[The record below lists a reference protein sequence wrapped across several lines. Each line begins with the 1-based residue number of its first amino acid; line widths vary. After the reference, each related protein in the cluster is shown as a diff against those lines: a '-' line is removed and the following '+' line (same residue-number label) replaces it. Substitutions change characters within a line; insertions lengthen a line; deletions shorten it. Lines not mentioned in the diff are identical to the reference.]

1 MKFHLVGTSHIFV
14 DATHVKACA
23 NSKKMRK
30 QTALGQTLW
39 YEEELKKEI
48 AQDRKRHGKK
58 PLKDR
63 NPKDPPASD
72 TGAEDLSIKES
83 AQGEKTRKC
92 SVTDPE
98 RSLCR
103 HCRF

>member
-1 MKFHLVGTSHIFV
+1 M

-23 NSKKMRK
+23 NNKKMRK
-30 QTALGQTLW
+30 QTAIEQTLW
-39 YEEELKKEI
+39 YGEELEKEI

-63 NPKDPPASD
+63 DPKDPPTSG
-72 TGAEDLSIKES
+72 TGAEDLSIKEP

-98 RSLCR
+98 SGWFRKGGA
-103 HCRF
+103 